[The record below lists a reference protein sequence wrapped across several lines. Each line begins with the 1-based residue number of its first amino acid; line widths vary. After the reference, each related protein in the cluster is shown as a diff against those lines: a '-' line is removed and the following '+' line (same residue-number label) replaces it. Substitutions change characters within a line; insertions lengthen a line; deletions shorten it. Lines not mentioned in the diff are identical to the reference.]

1 MKKFAIVAL
10 LLTSAFLFA
19 DEAMMRLELL
29 LKGYYPEYKNYHFDE
44 PVWSFE
50 GYGDIINLAENFG
63 IGAGASV
70 SFKSYQT
77 YIAEKK
83 HYDFYMHNFWNTYE
97 ADNYFIYGF
106 YFGGRQND
114 LLVQEPGAINEVQ
127 IRFFRF
133 LAGFEF
139 SNENWGFEVKA
150 TQNESKKMMFATEV
164 KYRRDNRLIFKLG
177 RSNRGPISGMKS
189 EIYFQMGYE
198 FFLGK

>member
-1 MKKFAIVAL
+1 MKKFVLIAL
-10 LLTSAFLFA
+10 LLVSTFLFA

-29 LKGYYPEYKNYHFDE
+29 LNGYYPEYKKFHFDE

-50 GYGDIINLAENFG
+50 GNGDIINLAENFG
-63 IGAGASV
+63 IGGGV
-70 SFKSYQT
+70 NISFKSYQT

-83 HYDFYMHNFWNTYE
+83 NYDFYMHNFWNTYKE
-97 ADNYFIYGF
+97 DNYFIYGF

-114 LLVQEPGAINEVQ
+114 LLVREPGEINEVQ

-139 SNENWGFEVKA
+139 SNENWGFEAKA
-150 TQNESKKMMFATEV
+150 TQAESKKMIFATEV

-177 RSNRGPISGMKS
+177 SSNRGPLKGMKS
-189 EIYFQMGYE
+189 ELYFQMGYE